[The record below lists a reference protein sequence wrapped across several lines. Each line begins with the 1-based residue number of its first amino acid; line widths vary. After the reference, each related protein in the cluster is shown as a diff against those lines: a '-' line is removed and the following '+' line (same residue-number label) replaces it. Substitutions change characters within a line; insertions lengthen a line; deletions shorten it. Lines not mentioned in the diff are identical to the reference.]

1 MFFFFILKL
10 YTAAQF
16 TSERDESHARLVL
29 LCFSSLLSPFQR
41 VDLGQI
47 LSSEF
52 VAVAFNFWFHS
63 TWYGWKFTYTGAV
76 FIYLSKAFGS
86 VDHDLLINK
95 LESYGLG
102 NTELDC
108 FQSYLS
114 DRKQVVSIGK
124 ETFYYCSITS
134 GVPQGSILGPLLFV
148 LFTNDLSKVLTQC
161 QILMYADDTVMYFS
175 ATDSQ
180 AITYICDICLYDIL

>member
-1 MFFFFILKL
+1 M
-10 YTAAQF
+10 
-16 TSERDESHARLVL
+16 
-29 LCFSSLLSPFQR
+29 
-41 VDLGQI
+41 
-47 LSSEF
+47 
-52 VAVAFNFWFHS
+52 
-63 TWYGWKFTYTGAV
+63 
-76 FIYLSKAFGS
+76 FIYLRKAIGS

-95 LESYGLG
+95 LESYGLR
-102 NTELDC
+102 NTELDY

-124 ETFYYCSITS
+124 ATRSN
-134 GVPQGSILGPLLFV
+134 LGHLLFV

-180 AITYICDICLYDIL
+180 VITYICDICLYDIL

>member
-1 MFFFFILKL
+1 MFI
-10 YTAAQF
+10 
-16 TSERDESHARLVL
+16 
-29 LCFSSLLSPFQR
+29 
-41 VDLGQI
+41 DLR
-47 LSSEF
+47 
-52 VAVAFNFWFHS
+52 
-63 TWYGWKFTYTGAV
+63 
-76 FIYLSKAFGS
+76 KAFGS
-86 VDHDLLINK
+86 VHHDLLINK

>member
-1 MFFFFILKL
+1 M
-10 YTAAQF
+10 
-16 TSERDESHARLVL
+16 
-29 LCFSSLLSPFQR
+29 
-41 VDLGQI
+41 
-47 LSSEF
+47 
-52 VAVAFNFWFHS
+52 
-63 TWYGWKFTYTGAV
+63 
-76 FIYLSKAFGS
+76 FIYLRKAFGS

-95 LESYGLG
+95 LESYGLR
-102 NTELDC
+102 NTELDY

-124 ETFYYCSITS
+124 ATRSN
-134 GVPQGSILGPLLFV
+134 LGPLLFV

-180 AITYICDICLYDIL
+180 VITYICDICLYDIL